1 MGDTLPLLLSYYT
14 HVKIV
19 DGLLVDDAEID
30 ESELA
35 SITYGN
41 VKEEPVAANELKDFT
56 FDFFRKADKAVSS
69 RNIFP
74 LSLYTGTIT
83 VRS

>member
-1 MGDTLPLLLSYYT
+1 MTNKTSDYDLTVIVPVYNERGNMLRLETALSAFLIKSPLPSCDPSFT
-14 HVKIV
+14 NKIQ
-19 DGLLVDDAEID
+19 
-30 ESELA
+30 
-35 SITYGN
+35 
-41 VKEEPVAANELKDFT
+41 DFT